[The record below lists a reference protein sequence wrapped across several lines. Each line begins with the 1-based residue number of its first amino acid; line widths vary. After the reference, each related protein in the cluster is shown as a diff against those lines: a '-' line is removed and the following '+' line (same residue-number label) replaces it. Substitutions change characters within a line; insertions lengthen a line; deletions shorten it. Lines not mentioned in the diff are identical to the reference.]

1 MLNIH
6 LQDLSTVWFAEF
18 YFLAEMFQ
26 EMDGPWAVHGGLTGR
41 SKRLKV
47 DGFRPKWTVQ
57 KTQSGRSAKVD
68 GPEIQKWTVQ
78 REMTLRSEVLNLDG
92 LKG

>member
-1 MLNIH
+1 MFMTDGIFGKNGSGLKW
-6 LQDLSTVWFAEF
+6 TV
-18 YFLAEMFQ
+18 LGQ
-26 EMDGPWAVHGGLTGR
+26 TGR

-47 DGFRPKWTVQ
+47 DGLRPKWTVQ

-78 REMTLRSEVLNLDG
+78 REMTVRSEVLNLDG